1 MSQLFYFYK
10 ESPSLA
16 KRGRGDLAVL
26 ISEEITL
33 IVNWLSNPN
42 KFNQKQDRY
51 YCNGRVDLFK
61 SACTSLHYAIA
72 DKAESNAF
80 RN

>member
-33 IVNWLSNPN
+33 IVNRLSNPN
-42 KFNQKQDRY
+42 KFNQKQDR
-51 YCNGRVDLFK
+51 
-61 SACTSLHYAIA
+61 
-72 DKAESNAF
+72 
-80 RN
+80 